1 VHPEHRLCLGGV
13 DPDVEDRV
21 AVLDVV
27 DAARLAIA
35 AEGLLQRL
43 TGRRG
48 AEARIAVEVIRSDPA
63 TGDERKRVVVLE
75 EQLSA
80 RVEAQ
85 GAAALGREQLPSAI
99 HDQVHRLVPARP
111 LQLSLTTHE
120 RMQQA
125 IGRVVRLPAIQSL
138 RAEPAA
144 IDPIDPASANADD
157 PAVAD
162 TDVERAAVRAE
173 DAGRLNPALD
183 YAVDSFIHTDRPIP
197 APRIR
202 SPYTPRVGDP
212 AAHDPAGTPRP
223 TGGRTGPLGEPS
235 RARPSRVTMRGR
247 STTHRSTRSS
257 GSRAAVVSC
266 RCG

>member
-1 VHPEHRLCLGGV
+1 MKIVVTGGAGFIGSNFVRHILQEHPE
-13 DPDVEDRV
+13 D
-21 AVLDVV
+21 
-27 DAARLAIA
+27 
-35 AEGLLQRL
+35 
-43 TGRRG
+43 
-48 AEARIAVEVIRSDPA
+48 S
-63 TGDERKRVVVLE
+63 VVVLDK
-75 EQLSA
+75 LTYA
-80 RVEAQ
+80 
-85 GAAALGREQLPSAI
+85 GRMET
-99 HDQVHRLVPARP
+99 
-111 LQLSLTTHE
+111 LQDLTTYE

-162 TDVERAAVRAE
+162 TDVERATVRAE

-183 YAVDSFIHTDRPIP
+183 YAVDSFIHPDRPIP